1 MNNIIVTHLF
11 DDDTHYIK
19 ICNRLS
25 CMGYKVLL
33 INYKSYFIKEPID
46 KNVTIKT
53 YFSERELYDNQLKL
67 RKFLLNRN
75 FDIIFVEHFY
85 DSYSEI
91 FENIPSE
98 IYFDHFLKP
107 HKSYYEIYNVID
119 FEKISY
125 DSFMLKYI
133 RNQKLKTILKNE

>member
-1 MNNIIVTHLF
+1 
-11 DDDTHYIK
+11 
-19 ICNRLS
+19 
-25 CMGYKVLL
+25 MGYKVLL